1 MQLYCTETMNVFH
14 CSIFLRALLSGD
26 IFENLGVRISDPWKK
41 CVTRKILFW
50 LEKSKKDHRRGSEGM
65 RLQSTLFLRSMFPF
79 TSSKCSFILRIALLF
94 SRISFHFPELPF
106 YFPELPFCFP
116 ELPFCF
122 PEVSFFS
129 KMLYCFPE

>member
-14 CSIFLRALLSGD
+14 CPIFLRALLSGD

-50 LEKSKKDHRRGSEGM
+50 LEKSKKDHRRGSQGM

-106 YFPELPFCFP
+106 YL
-116 ELPFCF
+116 
-122 PEVSFFS
+122 PEVPFFS